1 MGRPARS
8 LIMARRAA
16 AALLGAV
23 EMGNKTVMPYREE
36 TFCLQLLNSW
46 EILLKARIVQQNR
59 NRLRAIFRKDSNRRF
74 FVRDPQ
80 TKSPYTIKFVEA
92 LNRVGVPNNVKNNLL
107 GVNAMRNDVAHLGTL
122 SAELSTLV
130 LRYGTASIV
139 NFGKLYQEWFGEQV
153 AIPFLLPVAFVG
165 KSDILL
171 AGKKGDIRQRQ
182 LLNYL
187 SQLVRS
193 TEMSETGY
201 AVTLQVDVSV
211 NPVAGGGGTI
221 GVTSD
226 QNAPQVGL
234 SDDQIVTIYPW
245 VYKDLTS
252 ACKNR
257 YGDFKENQTFRNF
270 IRQVKQNADCAYER
284 KLDPKNARSQG
295 QWRYKPGPTLNLL
308 DTKYTLLLT

>member
-74 FVRDPQ
+74 VRDPQ

-139 NFGKLYQEWFGEQV
+139 NFGKLYQKWFGEQV

-165 KSDILL
+165 RSDILL

-201 AVTLQVDVSV
+201 AVILQVDVSV

>member
-23 EMGNKTVMPYREE
+23 EMGNKTVIPYREE

-59 NRLRAIFRKDSNRRF
+59 NRLTAIFRRDSNKRI
-74 FVRDPQ
+74 VRDPQ

-107 GVNAMRNDVAHLGTL
+107 GVNAMRNDVAHLGIL
-122 SAELSTLV
+122 STELSTLV

-139 NFGKLYQEWFGEQV
+139 NFGKLYQEWFGEPV

-165 KSDILL
+165 RSNILL
-171 AGKKGDIRQRQ
+171 SGKKGDIRQRQ

-187 SQLVRS
+187 SQLVSS
-193 TEMSETGY
+193 TDMSETSY

-226 QNAPQVGL
+226 QNAPQVRL
-234 SDDQIVTIYPW
+234 SDDQIVKIYPW
-245 VYKDLTS
+245 LYKDLTL

-270 IRQVKQNADCAYER
+270 IRRVKQNADCAYER
-284 KLDPKNARSQG
+284 KLDPKNAKSQG

-308 DTKYTLLLT
+308 DTKYTLLPT